1 MALSWPAVK
10 DPDEI
15 KDYRLDW
22 TDLLDG
28 DTISSSMWSV
38 AAGTGLVI
46 DGQSNTATSTL
57 LWLSSGTLGETYDLL
72 NRVVTAGGRT
82 YDQTVKL
89 KVRAK

>member
-28 DTISSSMWSV
+28 DTISQSVWSV
-38 AAGTGLVI
+38 ASGTGLVI
-46 DGQSNTATSTL
+46 DSQSTTATTTTL
-57 LWLSSGTLGETYDLL
+57 WMSAGALGETYDLL
-72 NRVVTAGGRT
+72 NRVTTAGGRT